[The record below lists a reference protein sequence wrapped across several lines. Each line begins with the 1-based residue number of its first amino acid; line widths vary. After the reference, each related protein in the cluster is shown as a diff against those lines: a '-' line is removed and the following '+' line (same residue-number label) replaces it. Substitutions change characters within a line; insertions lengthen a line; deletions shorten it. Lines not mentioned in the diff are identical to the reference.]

1 MKSAVQAIA
10 LLAFISICSSKKI
23 RGCHCRNTVQSVK
36 RSLITDAMVYT
47 PNSFC
52 HKFQI
57 VVTLKNGRMFCLE
70 PQSKFGSSILKKMR
84 NDKKT
89 RINLNTTTMA
99 AIRNAPHTYLNRSTN
114 TATTTSVEGVNTS
127 NPGETVMNCR
137 CPKTTPV
144 VRRHLIADVEVYQ
157 PRPYC
162 NRLEL
167 IVILKDKSKK
177 CLDPQTKFAKKI
189 LQAKEKQEVA
199 QKTL

>member
-99 AIRNAPHTYLNRSTN
+99 AIRYAPHTYLNRSTN

-127 NPGETVMNCR
+127 NPGETESHC
-137 CPKTTPV
+137 
-144 VRRHLIADVEVYQ
+144 Q
-157 PRPYC
+157 
-162 NRLEL
+162 LEL
-167 IVILKDKSKK
+167 KACCLRKLKCRPVEFYQK
-177 CLDPQTKFAKKI
+177 L
-189 LQAKEKQEVA
+189 LQDVFTSRVPPKQFLGCSVSY
-199 QKTL
+199 LC